1 MRMETFI
8 RKALRLKAHRV
19 VKVEEDEGAGELTVH
34 LDRVGER
41 RLRCGVCGRAARRV
55 AGTRRP
61 ERRWRDLAM
70 REYVVQLVYAPHRV
84 WCQVCGLR
92 VARVPVKTMLDEAE
106 IVNLAPEAKHLTEPH
121 QDARLPR
128 GARPRAQPDTAL

>member
-1 MRMETFI
+1 M
-8 RKALRLKAHRV
+8 
-19 VKVEEDEGAGELTVH
+19 H
-34 LDRVGER
+34 LDRLGER
-41 RLRCGVCGRAARRV
+41 HLRCGLAARRV

-128 GARPRAQPDTAL
+128 GDRPRAQSDTALREDRGR